1 MGPAAQADKTHTG
14 TLVEIA
20 LARSLRL
27 ADGATLDYTIA
38 GADVECEFSSPHS
51 LVIPLETHDKLML
64 VVMPMPVRGDGD
76 PGHVVTARSHWWRS
90 QTPKFWPPFDSTD
103 GLITTAPDVLALMV
117 STISLV
123 AQGPRMVPLS
133 PL

>member
-38 GADVECEFSSPHS
+38 GADVDCEFSC
-51 LVIPLETHDKLML
+51 LTH
-64 VVMPMPVRGDGD
+64 
-76 PGHVVTARSHWWRS
+76 W
-90 QTPKFWPPFDSTD
+90 
-103 GLITTAPDVLALMV
+103 
-117 STISLV
+117 
-123 AQGPRMVPLS
+123 
-133 PL
+133 

>member
-1 MGPAAQADKTHTG
+1 MGPATQADKTHTG

-38 GADVECEFSSPHS
+38 SADVDCEFSSPHS

-64 VVMPMPVRGDGD
+64 VVMPMPEKFPDSVACGPVCYGTGCQSLRYGPQRGSVGRIGGQVAASS
-76 PGHVVTARSHWWRS
+76 GHADAYRQVEV
-90 QTPKFWPPFDSTD
+90 
-103 GLITTAPDVLALMV
+103 
-117 STISLV
+117 
-123 AQGPRMVPLS
+123 
-133 PL
+133 